1 MEKVI
6 YFLVYHGLSHK
17 NDGKFYRRIFSIFG
31 HKLKALVSDIYHT
44 KWSIHR
50 ELNRHQTL
58 LHHC

>member
-6 YFLVYHGLSHK
+6 YFLVCHGLSHK

-50 ELNRHQTL
+50 
-58 LHHC
+58 